1 MLYLFRFFSFCFF
14 FRGHSGLLN
23 SSYEG
28 RIVSGYQ
35 VEISRY
41 PHSVFLNFRN
51 NNPKACGSSLITNQA
66 IITAAH
72 CLDELK
78 YFNGEITAYFGS
90 SVPQYSKLRRHV
102 IAYRVHPKYDRGKGR
117 YNLGIALLNERVP
130 LDCNVQKIPIAVS
143 YPTPNDILF
152 TSGWGKQ
159 DVSIQV
165 SLNEHI
171 CFFLLYQFLKYIS
184 A

>member
-1 MLYLFRFFSFCFF
+1 M
-14 FRGHSGLLN
+14 
-23 SSYEG
+23 
-28 RIVSGYQ
+28 
-35 VEISRY
+35 EISRY

-72 CLDELK
+72 CFDELK
-78 YFNGEITAYFGS
+78 YFNGKITAYFGS

-143 YPTPNDILF
+143 YPTKNDILF

-165 SLNEHI
+165 SLNEHL
-171 CFFLLYQFLKYIS
+171 CFFLLN
-184 A
+184 